1 MCSQV
6 HQLSIHI
13 PRKHSPCTPQTI
25 SNSISLRYCA
35 PISYS
40 NSRAFTDRSA
50 IPDGINQSINSLRR
64 RRLVAPRIRPRGA
77 IAAVGRSGYP
87 PPHVACAPWY
97 VLAGRHAHGRPRASA
112 PSASAARRAWK
123 SSPHQ
128 VVGGSVVT
136 NAPLL
141 HCNKWYRH
149 ITSTETRNESM
160 CEFRESARDSRATQT
175 EEGWGETVR

>member
-128 VVGGSVVT
+128 VVGGGGEVGAAHTSFEEAALDPALPAADAADL
-136 NAPLL
+136 APPRGKLGL
-141 HCNKWYRH
+141 GPPTPW
-149 ITSTETRNESM
+149 
-160 CEFRESARDSRATQT
+160 SA
-175 EEGWGETVR
+175 

>member
-50 IPDGINQSINSLRR
+50 IPDGVKFHPLSPPLPLLP
-64 RRLVAPRIRPRGA
+64 LVSAPLYSMVSQCATECGRCLLVCRTGLDPVFHIQLGLF
-77 IAAVGRSGYP
+77 AVGLWGVLSACWRERTSIKKTPLSSVQFSERNTDSTVSDTPAHVDAHAPARSLKGQTS
-87 PPHVACAPWY
+87 
-97 VLAGRHAHGRPRASA
+97 GR
-112 PSASAARRAWK
+112 
-123 SSPHQ
+123 
-128 VVGGSVVT
+128 
-136 NAPLL
+136 
-141 HCNKWYRH
+141 
-149 ITSTETRNESM
+149 
-160 CEFRESARDSRATQT
+160 
-175 EEGWGETVR
+175 